1 MKNQD
6 ISQARDPV
14 LRGSVAA
21 MKRAAELARKTA
33 IQTDTAIVMV
43 RDGKIVRVS
52 AQELRS
58 SMVAGVPHD

>member
-21 MKRAAELARKTA
+21 MNRAAELARKTA

-52 AQELRS
+52 AQELRI